1 MCTGWCCNAGSGCRT
16 GWLQGVGDGSGQQ
29 SASISCLL
37 GTSCRRLWLHTRALP
52 LAGLLLHGQ
61 RTQSCSSMR
70 GMLHSKSSWL
80 GWDGRGQGCRGSAC
94 GHCSLPL
101 LLSAG
106 PRCRRSS
113 SCCDMHCIACLL
125 SCSLEVWAWQGP
137 CSCTVFLHQRCH
149 LCWCQALQVGRTLG
163 TAHHVCVHVLALPA
177 AWMEHRSTEGSEE
190 RVQVPVGCMQCIL
203 HALRQARQHNR
214 TEMLLPADVKPHE
227 LGSPPPTCGTCP
239 CTMQQSAAPGGPQPS
254 QVQQELQGCLVLDAP
269 VEQDKQPTATSTITL
284 VLAASA

>member
-16 GWLQGVGDGSGQQ
+16 GWLGGLGDGSGQQ

-61 RTQSCSSMR
+61 HTQSCSSIR
-70 GMLHSKSSWL
+70 GMLHSEPSWL
-80 GWDGRGQGCRGSAC
+80 GWDSRSQGCRGSAC
-94 GHCSLPL
+94 GHCRLPL
-101 LLSAG
+101 LLTTR

-113 SCCDMHCIACLL
+113 
-125 SCSLEVWAWQGP
+125 LEVWGWQGP

-163 TAHHVCVHVLALPA
+163 TAHQVCVHVLALPA

-190 RVQVPVGCMQCIL
+190 RVHVPVSRLYAMHSACIE
-203 HALRQARQHNR
+203 AGQERHNR
-214 TEMLLPADVKPHE
+214 TEMLLPADVKPRFSGHPH
-227 LGSPPPTCGTCP
+227 LLVVPVPVPCSRAQRQGVHSPAKFSRSFRVALCWMPLWSRTNN
-239 CTMQQSAAPGGPQPS
+239 QQ
-254 QVQQELQGCLVLDAP
+254 
-269 VEQDKQPTATSTITL
+269 
-284 VLAASA
+284 